1 MRKDTGTQSVLAYSL
16 APLGVQVVAG
26 QERRLRWYRGTAQEG
41 PHVPGRESGSVPEG
55 DGEPL
60 KGE

>member
-1 MRKDTGTQSVLAYSL
+1 MSWLIHLQHWGCK
-16 APLGVQVVAG
+16 VVAG

-41 PHVPGRESGSVPEG
+41 PYVPGRESGSVPEG